1 MAGLV
6 RNQLDN
12 DVRPL
17 NALVPDEINDVPGF
31 INGPR
36 PIGPSMR
43 YPCMP
48 HQYPPPVY
56 AVPPLAPSPGPVGL
70 PTLPP
75 SMGTRKK
82 KASEGGFSY
91 VMHCERVVRGQEPIR
106 CGDWLVLLM
115 LALMVHFRQFWALA
129 LIFFFA
135 ALSHNGLL

>member
-17 NALVPDEINDVPGF
+17 NALVPDEINVIPGF

-48 HQYPPPVY
+48 HQYPPPMH
-56 AVPPLAPSPGPVGL
+56 AVPPPAPA
-70 PTLPP
+70 LPP
-75 SMGTRKK
+75 SRGTKEN
-82 KASEGGFSY
+82 KAPEGEVSY
-91 VMHCERVVRGQEPIR
+91 VVHCERVVRGHEPIR